1 MESVVQNL
9 GNSWYF
15 WLFWGLAFLGFP
27 LAGVL
32 ANLISAVTTPGQ
44 AILTGSI
51 AGATIGIVQWFVL
64 RSRLPFLPIWWIVA
78 TSIGMALGLSL
89 STAFLGTETAGKELL
104 WRAVITG
111 LCIGLAQWIV
121 LRAVLPQSVIWIG
134 IVGLGWVIGWFIT
147 RSIGVDLSYKWA
159 VFGSAGALTFQFMT
173 GMALYFLLRSVPKV
187 M

>member
-1 MESVVQNL
+1 VQNL
-9 GNSWYF
+9 
-15 WLFWGLAFLGFP
+15 
-27 LAGVL
+27 
-32 ANLISAVTTPGQ
+32 TTPGQ